1 MLTKEQEKQIKNRI
15 RTNNRLKTL
24 FFQIA
29 RISIKP
35 DIFEA
40 LIKKWYEKFWIE
52 YSVKKIL
59 YKKTDEDWNEI
70 FTNMYI
76 WYFDMKSIWELTY
89 QYEQEQLQLYYY
101 SIIYWIL
108 EKKCIE
114 KSLNVKWVLY
124 DEFMW
129 YTFKDWIDNFS
140 KRITWLVF
148 QKMFRQYSLIVKTFD
163 ESFEKRWSI
172 YYLREWSDFFKN
184 DKKLKLFVEYK
195 YSQAERDYITWLNK
209 SIKEDF
215 KESLVMEYK
224 ERFDKIQWNLEQL
237 LFNS

>member
-89 QYEQEQLQLYYY
+89 QYEQEQLQSYYY

>member
-89 QYEQEQLQLYYY
+89 QYEQEQLQSYYY
-101 SIIYWIL
+101 SIIYWTNID
-108 EKKCIE
+108 II
-114 KSLNVKWVLY
+114 VLLPG
-124 DEFMW
+124 EH
-129 YTFKDWIDNFS
+129 
-140 KRITWLVF
+140 RHQQHV
-148 QKMFRQYSLIVKTFD
+148 
-163 ESFEKRWSI
+163 
-172 YYLREWSDFFKN
+172 
-184 DKKLKLFVEYK
+184 
-195 YSQAERDYITWLNK
+195 
-209 SIKEDF
+209 
-215 KESLVMEYK
+215 
-224 ERFDKIQWNLEQL
+224 
-237 LFNS
+237 